1 MAKPYKD
8 MIVNEEDGKIRYNLV
23 DRGGNIVQA
32 EVKLEVASPI
42 AQEGDAY
49 GAREMNTFITR
60 SDDGEIL
67 TSNFYTEEEF

>member
-60 SDDGEIL
+60 SDDGEVL